1 MVIWS
6 VPENFNPSP
15 METYQDNQGLEYSAS
30 SSRSIEQFGKLI
42 SSFMGYKPD
51 IGARLKALLKEDPN
65 MPMGLCMKGYLA
77 KMMGLKG
84 LHQRALAIVETLNG
98 NTFNNLGHRESLHIK
113 ALEAWCAGNLE
124 KTADIWEE
132 ILLHYPH
139 DCIALR
145 LAYFNHFYSGDGR
158 RMRDS
163 LMRVFPFWDPAHPH
177 YGYVLGLYSF
187 ALEECREFALAE
199 RYGREAVAINPEDA
213 WSVHAVAHVMES
225 QERHQEGI
233 DWIVG
238 LEPHWSKVNN
248 FRFHLYWHQCLFHL
262 ERGEYES
269 ALDIHDRLLV
279 SDLDSDFYLDLCNAA
294 SLLWRLELH
303 GIDIGERWQ
312 VLLEA
317 AKRRIEDRDLVFASL
332 HYLMVL
338 AAAGDHQS
346 VNSMMDG
353 FRQWVDSGD
362 TQGQVMHQVG
372 MTLANAL
379 IDIRQGR
386 PDRAFQSLTGIRY
399 MVDLIG
405 GSIAQ
410 RDLFNM
416 MCLDAAGQA
425 CQHLAMRALGAER
438 TTFRPHSRWAWL
450 RYAQALQHAQ
460 DQVRAKEAFD
470 HASRLYSDFHN

>member
-1 MVIWS
+1 
-6 VPENFNPSP
+6 

-30 SSRSIEQFGKLI
+30 SSGSIEQFEQLTL
-42 SSFMGYKPD
+42 SFMGYKPD
-51 IGARLKALLKEDPN
+51 VGAKLKALLKEDPD

-77 KMMGLKG
+77 KMMGIKG
-84 LHQRALAIVETLNG
+84 LHQRALAVLETLAGEEYNH
-98 NTFNNLGHRESLHIK
+98 LGHRESLHIK
-113 ALEAWCAGNLE
+113 ALEAWCNGNLD
-124 KTADIWEE
+124 KTVGIWEE
-132 ILLHYPH
+132 ILLHYPL

-163 LMRVFPFWDPAHPH
+163 LMRVLPYWGPASPH

-187 ALEECREFALAE
+187 ALEECGEFELAE
-199 RYGREAVAINPEDA
+199 RHGREAVKINPKDA

-233 DWIVG
+233 DWIVS
-238 LEPHWSKVNN
+238 LEPHWSTVNN
-248 FRFHLYWHQCLFHL
+248 FRFHLHWHQCLFHL
-262 ERGEYES
+262 ERGEHEHVLS
-269 ALDIHDRLLV
+269 IHDQSLV

-303 GIDIGERWQ
+303 GVDIGERWQ

-338 AAAGDHQS
+338 VAAGDLQS
-346 VNSMMDG
+346 VKSMMDEL
-353 FRQWVDSGD
+353 RQWADSGD
-362 TQGQVMHQVG
+362 TQGRIMHRVG
-372 MTLANAL
+372 MALANAL

-386 PDRAFQSLTGIRY
+386 PGLAFRSLTDARY
-399 MVDLIG
+399 EVDLIG

-416 MCLDAAGQA
+416 VLLDAAGQA
-425 CQHLAMRALGAER
+425 CQHLEMRALGAER
-438 TTFRPHSRWAWL
+438 TALRPRSRWAWQQ
-450 RYAQALQHAQ
+450 YGQALQHTR
-460 DQVRAKEAFD
+460 DQARASEAFD
-470 HASRLYSDFHN
+470 QASHLYTDFHD